1 METVQRS
8 NVLLD
13 ELDLVVVRTTG
24 PELASEGG
32 TGADAEL
39 AVDAGWSISI
49 SVGVSVSATA
59 PDPVTVGVS
68 VGGSASYSWSWP

>member
-13 ELDLVVVRTTG
+13 ELDLVVVRTVG
-24 PELASEGG
+24 PDLATEGG
-32 TGADAEL
+32 TGADLEMKAP
-39 AVDAGWSISI
+39 GWSISI

-59 PDPVTVGVS
+59 PDPISVGVS
-68 VGGSASYSWSWP
+68 VGGSLSYSWSWP